1 MSGHGAG
8 APPPPRAELAAFAAQ
23 PYPARGQE
31 GGAWIAA
38 IVGLLIFLIYL
49 GLDADRAW
57 RAFYVELALLRR
69 GSSSAGVTLAAVQRI
84 ATARWSR
91 EVVRFVE
98 GFVAFLP
105 VAFVFLVLIVTLGYS
120 HIFPLAHV
128 MPPVE
133 EKRFYLAPGF
143 FIPRVLILFAVIM
156 ILAVW
161 FVYTSV
167 RLDVGV
173 VPEAGASWAAG
184 HPRGADAACSLA
196 TSDGDLHDALGGR
209 CACAVFDNP
218 DVWLLLGSPGVRSL
232 DVPRHALR
240 EHAVRL
246 VVVHDGV
253 DRCDHGLFVAHHVVA
268 QDPAWGVAGPG
279 APLPRPRQ
287 ARGLCSMACSG
298 LPDVRPVL
306 VLWYGNMGEETHF
319 FRLRAILPWAPLT
332 AIVATL
338 TFVLPFFGL
347 LSRAAKVYLPTFA
360 LFAFSSIIGIW
371 LQRYGE
377 VYPSLYGIPA
387 RMPLGIP
394 ELGVLLLY
402 LGVWGTLLAP
412 ADAFPKVRVF
422 LMTSQYRDEVQV
434 PVDPRT
440 MPSRCQQRNKFRR
453 RK

>member
-1 MSGHGAG
+1 MSAHGAG
-8 APPPPRAELAAFAAQ
+8 APPPLRAELAAFAAQ
-23 PYPARGQE
+23 PTPPGIKRA
-31 GGAWIAA
+31 AWIAA

-49 GLDADRAW
+49 AVDADRAW
-57 RAFYVELALLRR
+57 RAFYINWLYFAAI
-69 GSSSAGVTLAAVQRI
+69 SSAGVTLAAVQRI

-120 HIFPLAHV
+120 HIFPWAHV

-156 ILAVW
+156 ILALW

-184 HPRGADAACSLA
+184 IRARMRRGFGDERRELHTTHSRQGVLCVFIILTFGFFWEALA
-196 TSDGDLHDALGGR
+196 FDL
-209 CACAVFDNP
+209 
-218 DVWLLLGSPGVRSL
+218 SMSL
-232 DVPRHALR
+232 DMHFESTLYGWWWFMTAWIGAIMVFSLLTMWWRKTLHGESLVQERHF
-240 EHAVRL
+240 
-246 VVVHDGV
+246 HDLGKL
-253 DRCDHGLFVAHHVVA
+253 GFAFTA
-268 QDPAWGVAGPG
+268 FWGYLTFG
-279 APLPRPRQ
+279 Q
-287 ARGLCSMACSG
+287 Y
-298 LPDVRPVL
+298 L
-306 VLWYGNMGEETHF
+306 VLWYGNMAEETHF
-319 FRLRAILPWAPLT
+319 FRLRGIGPWAPLT
-332 AIVATL
+332 AIIAVL
-338 TFVLPFFGL
+338 VFVLPFFGL

-360 LFAFSSIIGIW
+360 LFAWSSIIGIW

-387 RMPLGIP
+387 HMPLGIP
-394 ELGVLLLY
+394 ELGLLLFY
-402 LGVWGTLLAP
+402 LGVWGSCYFAFM
-412 ADAFPKVRVF
+412 DAFPKMRVF

-440 MPSRCQQRNKFRR
+440 MEPLPATE
-453 RK
+453 